1 MAVLAMDTATDAL
14 AVAVGSRGDSL
25 ASACLR
31 VPRGHS
37 RLLQP
42 TVAQLL
48 TAAGIAPADL
58 TGICVGVGP
67 GSYTGVRMAV
77 STAKAMATA
86 LGVPLYTVSTLVAI
100 ANAAVVAEQGRVA
113 VLPLLYARRERAFGA
128 VYTQV
133 GADTS
138 VDEAGATLIGDGGT
152 DALHSAATVAAPP
165 QVKSLAEWAEVA
177 TSLRQAN
184 WRIVTVH
191 DLRSQ
196 KPQVQTQLAE
206 VIAVLHEASDA
217 VADLADVAPGIG
229 PALLRL
235 TAAGAAEMVS
245 GDAVHDVA
253 PDYAL
258 AVEAEVKLA
267 ERSDPH
273 GNR

>member
-1 MAVLAMDTATDAL
+1 MDTATDAL

-25 ASACLR
+25 ASACIR

-42 TVAQLL
+42 TVAKLL
-48 TAAGIAPADL
+48 TAAGIDPADL
-58 TGICVGVGP
+58 SGICVGVGP
-67 GSYTGVRMAV
+67 GSYTGIRMAV

-86 LGVPLYTVSTLVAI
+86 LGVPLYTVSTLAAI
-100 ANAAVVAEQGRVA
+100 ADAAAVAEQGPVA

-128 VYTQV
+128 VYTW
-133 GADTS
+133 S
-138 VDEAGATLIGDGGT
+138 EAGAGVHGAGASPIGDGSPET
-152 DALHSAATVAAPP
+152 AHSAWTVAASP
-165 QVKSLAEWAEVA
+165 QVKSLAEWVEVA
-177 TSLRQAN
+177 TSLRQAS
-184 WRIVTVH
+184 WRVIVVH

-196 KPQVQTQLAE
+196 KPQVQVQLAD
-206 VIAVLHEASDA
+206 VVAALYQAADA
-217 VADLADVAPGIG
+217 VAGLTDVAPGIG

-235 TAAGAAEMVS
+235 AAAGVTDRVS
-245 GDAVHDVA
+245 GDAVHSVA